1 MKRSNGTRRLDNK
14 TSNNAGKETKKTK
27 QLREKKDKTQTK
39 IIIENEKI
47 LSSYKLLSLDLDK
60 NISEILKIASQGE
73 YNQISKKYD
82 EQDFFAIFDKI
93 EDQKKEAKSYEH
105 YEKFRNMSI
114 QTIQSIWK
122 SIYQFRELKDALGQ
136 IETLEDKVDIL
147 DDTEKLKEYIESL
160 AKKIKPIIP
169 EQTVT
174 MPMAQIKEPY
184 FTYIQIFGV
193 PDKGQF
199 DIVLLK
205 YLNGVLD
212 DMGKEETM
220 KFLNENKEAI
230 LEKLKNAGP
239 EGFY

>member
-1 MKRSNGTRRLDNK
+1 MKRSNGTRKLDNK
-14 TSNNAGKETKKTK
+14 TSNNMGKEMKKVK
-27 QLREKKDKTQTK
+27 QIREKKEKMQTK

-47 LSSYKLLSLDLDK
+47 LSSYKLLSIDLDK

-82 EQDFFAIFDKI
+82 EQDFFSIFDKI
-93 EDQKKEAKSYEH
+93 EEQKKEAENYEH

-114 QTIQSIWK
+114 QIIQSIWK
-122 SIYQFRELKDALGQ
+122 SIYQFRELKDALNQ

-147 DDTEKLKEYIESL
+147 DDTEKLKKYIEEL

-169 EQTVT
+169 DQTVT

-184 FTYIQIFGV
+184 FTYIQVFGL
-193 PDKGQF
+193 PEKGQF

-205 YLNGVLD
+205 YLNNILD
-212 DMGKEETM
+212 EMGKAEAM
-220 KFLNENKEAI
+220 PYLNEHKQEI
-230 LEKLKNAGP
+230 LDKLK
-239 EGFY
+239 EGILVAS